1 MIERPA
7 AGERAVIVQL
17 DFGADDIAEQVEE
30 VRLLAE
36 SAGASVCAVVR
47 GRRQSPDPATFAGKG
62 KVEEVAAE
70 VAAHEANLVIF
81 NHELSPAQERNL
93 ERVLHCRV
101 VDRTS
106 LILDIF
112 AQRAKTS
119 DGKLQV
125 ELAQLDHLA
134 TRLVRGWTHLERQK
148 GGIGLRGPGETQL
161 ETDRRLLGKRVKLLK
176 ERLLKL
182 ERQRGVQ
189 RKARTRRD
197 MLNVSLVGYTNAGK
211 STLFN
216 ALTHAGAYAADQLFA
231 TLDTTSRK
239 LWLDGVGNV
248 VVSDT
253 VGFIRDLPHSLVAAF
268 HATLDATSQAD
279 LLLHVIDSASP
290 SRDEQI
296 AEVNK
301 VLEEIGASEV
311 PQLMVLNKL
320 DLTGLPPAVERN
332 EYDRIVRVRVSAK
345 CGDGLPLL
353 RAALTEVALEKLRNS
368 SDRVSAA
375 DQQIRSDQI
384 LDSDSFL

>member
-125 ELAQLDHLA
+125 ELPNLI
-134 TRLVRGWTHLERQK
+134 TSRRVSFV
-148 GGIGLRGPGETQL
+148 GGHTLS
-161 ETDRRLLGKRVKLLK
+161 GKR
-176 ERLLKL
+176 
-182 ERQRGVQ
+182 
-189 RKARTRRD
+189 
-197 MLNVSLVGYTNAGK
+197 AG
-211 STLFN
+211 S
-216 ALTHAGAYAADQLFA
+216 
-231 TLDTTSRK
+231 
-239 LWLDGVGNV
+239 VC
-248 VVSDT
+248 
-253 VGFIRDLPHSLVAAF
+253 
-268 HATLDATSQAD
+268 AD
-279 LLLHVIDSASP
+279 LVKRSWK
-290 SRDEQI
+290 R
-296 AEVNK
+296 
-301 VLEEIGASEV
+301 
-311 PQLMVLNKL
+311 
-320 DLTGLPPAVERN
+320 TGV
-332 EYDRIVRVRVSAK
+332 
-345 CGDGLPLL
+345 C
-353 RAALTEVALEKLRNS
+353 
-368 SDRVSAA
+368 
-375 DQQIRSDQI
+375 
-384 LDSDSFL
+384 